1 MQSQEG
7 QIRTVHVTTKGK
19 EERMLGFF
27 KALLG
32 ICETKP
38 LDPAMW
44 SLDGETARLHI
55 ADKGDVLPKGGA
67 VYLKGR
73 GLKRPV
79 LVIRTDDD
87 HYLAF
92 TNRCPHANRK
102 LDHLPNQR
110 ALRCC
115 SVNHS
120 TFDYD
125 GKRLTGPAKEALK
138 RHPVSVD
145 GGDLVVTLTS

>member
-1 MQSQEG
+1 M
-7 QIRTVHVTTKGK
+7 I
-19 EERMLGFF
+19 GFF

-38 LDPAMW
+38 LDSAMW
-44 SLDGETARLHI
+44 SLDGETARLHVVEK
-55 ADKGDVLPKGGA
+55 ADVLPKGGG
-67 VYLKGR
+67 VYLQGR

-79 LVIRTDDD
+79 LVIRTHDDS
-87 HYLAF
+87 YLAF
-92 TNRCPHANRK
+92 TNRCPHGNRK
-102 LDHLPNQR
+102 VDHVADQR
-110 ALRCC
+110 VLRCC

-138 RHPVSVD
+138 RHRVSVE
-145 GGDLVVTLTS
+145 GGDLIVTMTP